1 MVKQIC
7 TSAEGVISLLLYLKG
22 DCMLQN
28 LTSLEETAERFR
40 KSSEFIWNLSLQFN
54 NLLRPEL
61 GNNGL
66 IAYSDHQ
73 RRVIGRIIKLR
84 EQGMADN
91 EIEQSFDKQNESAQ
105 PVSEEK
111 PQCTS
116 SNSCQKNFKI
126 LSAQVKF
133 MWKHL
138 CQLQCELDALKQIQG
153 QNNGVANIERIFP
166 LS

>member
-1 MVKQIC
+1 
-7 TSAEGVISLLLYLKG
+7 
-22 DCMLQN
+22 MLQN
-28 LTSLEETAERFR
+28 LTSLEETADRFR

-73 RRVIGRIIKLR
+73 RKVIGRIIKLR
-84 EQGMADN
+84 EQGMADC
-91 EIEQSFDKQNESAQ
+91 EIAQSFNERDSSVPGA
-105 PVSEEK
+105 PEEK
-111 PQCTS
+111 SPCPS
-116 SNSCQKNFKI
+116 SSSCQKNFKI

-138 CQLQCELDALKQIQG
+138 CRLQSELDSLKQIQG
-153 QNNGVANIERIFP
+153 QNNGVTSIERIFP
-166 LS
+166 LT